1 MCLVRRLA
9 AVFFAARCTPQ
20 MDSGASVSVTDHNAR
35 GNRIRVVSSCMRAL
49 AALRCASAGSVI
61 HSDSSLLLSHRFFF
75 FFSQAYCCS
84 GIRSLRHTDHLH
96 RQLLWYS
103 RCAHHPRDTR
113 DTQDTPKTSFNHD
126 PGAWP
131 CRLRSD
137 RGLRGFCHQLL
148 HHNSICV
155 ITPSF
160 VVSCHATD
168 RCFHRSKQRR
178 STRRHAFLILP
189 SHPMRLL
196 LVGRSGLLCW
206 LVSLLAFGYRLLGP
220 R

>member
-1 MCLVRRLA
+1 MCLVRRIA
-9 AVFFAARCTPQ
+9 AVFFAPRCTPQ
-20 MDSGASVSVTDHNAR
+20 MDSGAPVSVTDHNAR
-35 GNRIRVVSSCMRAL
+35 GNRIRVVSSCMCAL

-75 FFSQAYCCS
+75 FFFQAYCCS
-84 GIRSLRHTDHLH
+84 GVRSLRHTDHLH

-103 RCAHHPRDTR
+103 RCAHHPRDT
-113 DTQDTPKTSFNHD
+113 PETSFNHGPD
-126 PGAWP
+126 AWH

-155 ITPSF
+155 ITLSF
-160 VVSCHATD
+160 VVSYHATD
-168 RCFHRSKQRR
+168 RRFRWSTQRR
-178 STRRHAFLILP
+178 STRRHTFLILP

-196 LVGRSGLLCW
+196 LVGCSGLLYW